1 MNVILWVKPKSG
13 LGHSQNAWLDSTTI
27 FSQALILG
35 MLRAF
40 TLHIFPKLYGTFL
53 SGINSHS
60 NEKDPRKS
68 KMLGWISIKI

>member
-1 MNVILWVKPKSG
+1 
-13 LGHSQNAWLDSTTI
+13 
-27 FSQALILG
+27 
-35 MLRAF
+35 
-40 TLHIFPKLYGTFL
+40 LYGTFL